1 VVIGIQG
8 AIVEKNILLL
18 IVAVVIGVFIGKL
31 CDLDGRINRAAAR
44 ITAHFAGAGEAAR
57 MANAFVTSCLIMN
70 VGAMVIVGSLNAG
83 LRADFAMLYTKS
95 LLDFVSG
102 IMFTATM
109 GIGVMGSA
117 AFTFFFQGGIV
128 LLAEYISPFL
138 SDELIAEIS
147 STGCLL
153 ILAIGLNMLN
163 LTKIKVL
170 DYLPSLLVAPVLYWI
185 FAGF

>member
-1 VVIGIQG
+1 MEALGLCTVVIGIQG
-8 AIVEKNILLL
+8 TIVEKNILLL
-18 IVAVVIGVFIGKL
+18 LVAVVIGVFIGKL

-44 ITAHFAGAGEAAR
+44 ITAHFAGAGEADR

-117 AFTFFFQGGIV
+117 VFTFSFRAV
-128 LLAEYISPFL
+128 LYCWRNIFPPF
-138 SDELIAEIS
+138 
-147 STGCLL
+147 CQ
-153 ILAIGLNMLN
+153 M
-163 LTKIKVL
+163 
-170 DYLPSLLVAPVLYWI
+170 SLLLKYHPLVVC
-185 FAGF
+185 